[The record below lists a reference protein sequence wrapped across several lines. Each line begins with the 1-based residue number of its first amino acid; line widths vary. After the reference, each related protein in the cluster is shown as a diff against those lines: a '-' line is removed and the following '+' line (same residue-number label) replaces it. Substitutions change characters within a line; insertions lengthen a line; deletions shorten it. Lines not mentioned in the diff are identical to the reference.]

1 MQTKTVTKKDS
12 TVKMRYSGIKFLYMK
27 PPASHKPFC
36 KQRIRKRKLFFPTHT
51 KHVSA
56 SHSMHNSSFH
66 IKAKT
71 NVSFYISTDIM
82 SIRGEEEA
90 RIERISRESF
100 TEFFFFPPTTST
112 HFIILQS
119 LQLGRICSSLPAFTL
134 SLSLF
139 LP

>member
-90 RIERISRESF
+90 RIERISRESL
-100 TEFFFFPPTTST
+100 TGFFSPPTTST
-112 HFIILQS
+112 YFIILQS